1 MMQRSVRAALY
12 AILTGLLAV
21 SGLAAGVTAANA
33 NVAGF
38 CTSSSTATTK
48 ANCMIIHTI
57 SNPATVM
64 LNVRVTKGANQ
75 LVSTAWTASCT
86 LGGDTEKNFGGEAG
100 TTPIT
105 ETLILPFPDPDSCA
119 VTTSATLGTNNGTM
133 VATLSYAPN
142 PNATPSPTPSP
153 TTPSGPVRL
162 YKGFGGKCLDD
173 KGNSSADR
181 AKVIIWTCNSH
192 DKAQGW
198 TYSGGQLIHNGK
210 CLNDQRSGGNGSK
223 VILYTCNG
231 GANEIWTHKANGQFV
246 LKANGGRYCLDDPAN
261 STRNGTQLI
270 VWTCKGSSAANQRWS
285 AALR

>member
-1 MMQRSVRAALY
+1 MMQRSVRAAIY
-12 AILTGLLAV
+12 AILTGLLMV
-21 SGLAAGVTAANA
+21 GGLVAGVTAANA

-38 CTSSSTATTK
+38 CTATSTATTK

-64 LNVRVTKGANQ
+64 LNVRVTTGANQ
-75 LVSTAWTASCT
+75 LVSTSWTASCT
-86 LGGDTEKNFGGEAG
+86 FGGETQKNFGGGAG

-105 ETLILPFPDPDSCA
+105 QTLILPFPHPDSCD

-142 PNATPSPTPSP
+142 PDATPSPTASAS
-153 TTPSGPVRL
+153 PSGPVRL
-162 YKGFGGKCLDD
+162 YRGLGGKCLDVA
-173 KGNSSADR
+173 GNSSANR
-181 AKVIIWTCNSH
+181 AKVQIWTCNSH
-192 DKAQGW
+192 DKAQAW
-198 TYSGGQLIHNGK
+198 TYSGGKLIHNGK

-231 GANEIWTHKANGQFV
+231 GANEIWTHKTNGEFV
-246 LKANGGRYCLDDPAN
+246 LKANGGRLCLDDPAS

-270 VWTCKGSSAANQRWS
+270 VWTCHNTTNQHWFAS
-285 AALR
+285 TVS

>member
-1 MMQRSVRAALY
+1 MMQRSVRAAFY

-38 CTSSSTATTK
+38 CTASSTATTK

-75 LVSTAWTASCT
+75 FVSTTWTASCT

-105 ETLILPFPDPDSCA
+105 ETLILPFPDQDSCA

-133 VATLSYAPN
+133 AATLSYAPD
-142 PNATPSPTPSP
+142 PNATPSSS
-153 TTPSGPVRL
+153 SGPARAAPTSAGPRPCASPGDPVRPAHRAWMSQPCRR
-162 YKGFGGKCLDD
+162 YDVD
-173 KGNSSADR
+173 VASTPYDSA
-181 AKVIIWTCNSH
+181 T
-192 DKAQGW
+192 
-198 TYSGGQLIHNGK
+198 
-210 CLNDQRSGGNGSK
+210 
-223 VILYTCNG
+223 
-231 GANEIWTHKANGQFV
+231 GAWWRTITGV
-246 LKANGGRYCLDDPAN
+246 
-261 STRNGTQLI
+261 
-270 VWTCKGSSAANQRWS
+270 NQ
-285 AALR
+285 